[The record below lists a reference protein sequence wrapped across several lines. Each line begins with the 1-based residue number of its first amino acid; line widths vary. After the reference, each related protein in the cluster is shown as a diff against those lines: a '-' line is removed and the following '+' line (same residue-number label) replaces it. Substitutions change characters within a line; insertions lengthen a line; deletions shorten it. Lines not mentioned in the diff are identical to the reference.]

1 MEKYDIAVDA
11 RMLHASGIGTYLQH
25 ILPAICSAYN
35 TVLLGDVQ
43 QLKGY
48 KAKVI
53 PFEAPIYSVREIIVL
68 PRLIPPCRVFWSPHF
83 NVPLSTG
90 KAEVLITTI
99 HDVFHLAFYRTLSL
113 KQKMYARLFY
123 NLAVRKSSRV
133 ITVSEFSKRELLR
146 YVQNTP
152 EKIQVIHNGVTQQEF
167 AKPYTLSEA
176 DSIRAKYSLPND
188 YLLYVGNVKPH
199 KNLVKLVTALENMP
213 QTDKELYLVIVGKKD
228 GFITGDNQ
236 LSALLDASP
245 LLRRRIVFTG
255 FVAGEDLPFIYQQ
268 ARLFLFPSLYEGF
281 GLPPLEA
288 MAAGTL
294 TLASNL
300 ASIPEIC
307 QDGALYFDPN
317 DENSIRETIVHALQL
332 SATALD
338 AQKQTAKSVANKYT
352 WEASI
357 RKHISLFNE
366 YLSSANH

>member
-35 TVLLGDVQ
+35 TVLLGDAQ

-53 PFEAPIYSVREIIVL
+53 ACEVPIYSIREIIEL
-68 PRLIPPCRVFWSPHF
+68 PGLIPPCRVFWSPHF

-90 KAEVLITTI
+90 KAEALVTTI
-99 HDVFHLAFYRTLSL
+99 HDVFHLAYYHTLNL
-113 KQKMYARLFY
+113 KQKLYARLFY
-123 NLAVRKSSRV
+123 NLAIRKSSCV
-133 ITVSEFSKRELLR
+133 ITVSAFSKREILK
-146 YVQNTP
+146 YVHNTP
-152 EKIQVIHNGVTQQEF
+152 EKIQVIYNGVNQREF
-167 AKPYTLSEA
+167 SRAYSLSEA
-176 DSIRAKYSLPND
+176 NLLRAKYSLPQD

-199 KNLVKLVTALENMP
+199 KNLVKLVSALESIL
-213 QTDKELYLVIVGKKD
+213 QADKAMHLLVVGKKD

-236 LSALLDASP
+236 LSAMLDASP
-245 LLRRRIVFTG
+245 ELKRRIVFTG
-255 FVAGEDLPFIYQQ
+255 FVAGEDLPFLYQQ

-294 TLASNL
+294 TLASNQ

-307 QDGALYFDPN
+307 QDGALYFDPS
-317 DENSIRETIVHALQL
+317 DENSIRQRILQALEL
-332 SATALD
+332 SPAALAT
-338 AQKQTAKSVANKYT
+338 QKNAGKSVANKYT

-357 RKHISLFNE
+357 RQHLSLFNE
-366 YLSSANH
+366 YLSSADH